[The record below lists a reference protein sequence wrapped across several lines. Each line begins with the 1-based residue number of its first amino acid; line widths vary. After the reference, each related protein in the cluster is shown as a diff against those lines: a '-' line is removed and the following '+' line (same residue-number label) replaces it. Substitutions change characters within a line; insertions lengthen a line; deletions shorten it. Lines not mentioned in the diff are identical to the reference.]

1 MSWRSIERQWVRP
14 RSADNCSK
22 ALHKVNVWP
31 ECDVIPLFN
40 LKALL
45 TVATH
50 FFLRLPLHQ
59 VLAGRVWLQDLL
71 QINEPLDTCLGRF
84 LSHHGCHHSYA
95 PECAGQW
102 NSELETSGWITFGYP
117 KWDRDGLCHWKMMN
131 CQAMVPCAAFCWTHP
146 NLCLCLAIRK
156 WTRWS
161 FVSSVNLI
169 SSQIISKFSRC
180 LVFVF

>member
-1 MSWRSIERQWVRP
+1 MSWRSSEFDLAQLITAPKLFPKWTSGPNVM
-14 RSADNCSK
+14 SFLYSILK
-22 ALHKVNVWP
+22 HSWLWLHISFFDCHFIKCWP
-31 ECDVIPLFN
+31 AESDCRICFKSMSLW
-40 LKALL
+40 
-45 TVATH
+45 TH
-50 FFLRLPLHQ
+50 
-59 VLAGRVWLQDLL
+59 VLEV
-71 QINEPLDTCLGRF
+71 PRF

-117 KWDRDGLCHWKMMN
+117 KWDRDGLYHWKMMN